1 MRNRFAKN
9 IKNLALKR
17 KDIVLLSGDIGNKMF
32 DEFKEIAEDRFFNC
46 GIAEGS
52 MMSIAAGLG
61 LSGFRPFVYTI
72 TPFTTTRCLEQIKIG
87 GCYHKSSLTIIGTG
101 SGLSYSE
108 LGATHHS
115 FEDIGIIRTL
125 PDIKIFTPADNV
137 ELDRSMNE
145 ALEYEGPSYIRIGK
159 KGEPLVHPESK
170 DFSNII
176 KHGEDIALICA
187 GPIIN
192 EALEAYENLY
202 KTGIKIAIVSIEKIK
217 PINEELL
224 LEISEKYSH
233 WFVLE
238 EHSIIGGVGD
248 SIISFVHEKNLESSI
263 KVYKIGIP
271 DKFIHRLGD
280 QSWTRKSIGIDH
292 NSIKERVE
300 KLVCKN

>member
-9 IKNLALKR
+9 IKNLACKR

-32 DEFKEIAEDRFFNC
+32 DEFKEIAEDRFYNC

-87 GCYHKSSLTIIGTG
+87 ACYHKSSITIIGTG
-101 SGLSYSE
+101 SGLSYAE

-115 FEDIGIIRTL
+115 FEDIGIMRTL
-125 PDIKIFTPADNV
+125 PDIKIFTPADNI
-137 ELDRSMNE
+137 ELDRSMS
-145 ALEYEGPSYIRIGK
+145 ASLDYEGPSYIRIGK
-159 KGEPLVHPESK
+159 KGEPLVHSTSK
-170 DFSNII
+170 EFSNFI
-176 KHGEDIALICA
+176 KHGKDIALICS

-192 EALEAYENLY
+192 E
-202 KTGIKIAIVSIEKIK
+202 GIKASKNLLKFDINIAIISIERVK
-217 PINEELL
+217 PVNKNLL
-224 LEISEKYSH
+224 FEIAEKYSI

-248 SIISFVHEKNLESSI
+248 SVLSFVYENDLNRDI
-263 KVYKIGIP
+263 KIKKIAIP
-271 DKFIHRLGD
+271 DNFIHNLGN
-280 QSWTRKSIGIDH
+280 QLWTRESIGIDH
-292 NSIKERVE
+292 NGIEKQIKNA
-300 KLVCKN
+300 LCKK